1 MLDHVDFMSGLALK
15 TNSERGYTLTGSKKG
30 GQGQYGGVEG
40 RIDGKL
46 GEWTNQ
52 LASGSKWRNMGTN
65 KPMGEFGRGVELFST
80 SLESALTTS
89 TFVDQDKWDGM
100 GVGEVFMDDY
110 IFVHGHYFQPV
121 EPHAGP
127 LRAMRGDTNRLRHA
141 ITTYQAV
148 ARDFTK
154 MKITTFE
161 KS

>member
-46 GEWTNQ
+46 GELTNQ
-52 LASGSKWRNMGTN
+52 LASGCKWRNMGTN